1 MRYIHIEH
9 ISNSKPDPYQELA
22 IGVIR
27 QAADDY
33 RYLSHRLSTDLTALD
48 RKKIKGEMKSIRR
61 FFLGKWCSI
70 LSGSEQ
76 SGPLILNL
84 LDAEVLEHD

>member
-1 MRYIHIEH
+1 MKYIHVEH
-9 ISNSKPDPYQELA
+9 VFTSTYDPYQELA
-22 IGVIR
+22 ISVIR

-33 RYLSHRLSTDLTALD
+33 RCLSRRLSTDLTAFD
-48 RKKIKGEMKSIRR
+48 SKSIKGEIKSIRR

>member
-1 MRYIHIEH
+1 MNYFHVEH
-9 ISNSKPDPYQELA
+9 VLTSTYDPYQELA
-22 IGVIR
+22 ICVIR

-33 RYLSHRLSTDLTALD
+33 RSLSHRLSTDLTAFD
-48 RKKIKGEMKSIRR
+48 RKNIKGEMKSIRR

>member
-1 MRYIHIEH
+1 MRYFHIEH
-9 ISNSKPDPYQELA
+9 VSTSKPDPYQELA
-22 IGVIR
+22 IGVIQ

-48 RKKIKGEMKSIRR
+48 RKKIKGEMNSIRR
-61 FFLGKWCSI
+61 FFLSKWCSV

-76 SGPLILNL
+76 GGQPILNL
-84 LDAEVLEHD
+84 LDAEVLKHD

>member
-9 ISNSKPDPYQELA
+9 ISTSQPDPYQELA
-22 IGVIR
+22 IGVIQ

-61 FFLGKWCSI
+61 FFLGKWCSV

-76 SGPLILNL
+76 AGPLILNL